1 MTLAIDIPRARL
13 ADLCRRRGIRK
24 LELFGSIVRDDFGPE
39 SDVDVMVE
47 FEPGRTP
54 GLGFFDIAE
63 ELEEIF
69 GRKVDL
75 TTRRTVEQ
83 SPNYIFRKHAL
94 RDVATVYEAA

>member
-1 MTLAIDIPRARL
+1 MNVGIDIPEERL

-24 LELFGSIVRDDFGPE
+24 LELFGSVVRDDFGPE

-47 FEPGRTP
+47 FEPERTP
-54 GLGFFDIAE
+54 GLAFFDIE
-63 ELEEIF
+63 RELEEIF

-75 TTRRTVEQ
+75 LTRRTVEQ
-83 SPNYIFRKHAL
+83 SPNYIFRKYAL

>member
-1 MTLAIDIPRARL
+1 MTPAIDIPRARL

-24 LELFGSIVRDDFGPE
+24 LELFGSVVRDDFGPG
-39 SDVDVMVE
+39 SDIDVMVE

-54 GLGFFDIAE
+54 GLGFFEIAR

-75 TTRRTVEQ
+75 VTRRTVEQ